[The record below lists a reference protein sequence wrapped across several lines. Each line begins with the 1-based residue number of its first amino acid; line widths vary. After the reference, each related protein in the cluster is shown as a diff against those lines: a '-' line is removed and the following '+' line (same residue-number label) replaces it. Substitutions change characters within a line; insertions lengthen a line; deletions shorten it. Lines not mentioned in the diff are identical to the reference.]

1 MTTHAA
7 AAMNTQPDPGL
18 SQDSLVRVIGPLAA
32 VFLLCC
38 FVSCLWYCHRR
49 RRRPSDNYYD
59 WPRERLVAPD
69 GNLMFYPRGRRVL
82 GQGRW
87 NVWGGMR
94 SNEGLNEL
102 GEAPPPYELKRIAVA
117 GAATA
122 ANAQA
127 NANPAG
133 GDAAQASGTE
143 PSPSAGAGAGAATTE
158 TTGDAPAAPTTAP
171 AAAPPGEHV
180 PRVLRDMENGAM
192 PPEYAERPAE
202 PTVPPPAVTTDRQ

>member
-1 MTTHAA
+1 
-7 AAMNTQPDPGL
+7 MNTQPDPGL
-18 SQDSLVRVIGPLAA
+18 SQDSLIRVIGPLAA

-38 FVSCLWYCHRR
+38 LVSCLWYCHRR

-117 GAATA
+117 GAA

-133 GDAAQASGTE
+133 GDAAQASSTE
-143 PSPSAGAGAGAATTE
+143 ASPGAGAGAATE
-158 TTGDAPAAPTTAP
+158 TTGDAPAAAATAT
-171 AAAPPGEHV
+171 AAAHPAEHV
-180 PRVLRDMENGAM
+180 PRQLRDMENGAM

-202 PTVPPPAVTTDRQ
+202 PTVPPPAVTTDRR